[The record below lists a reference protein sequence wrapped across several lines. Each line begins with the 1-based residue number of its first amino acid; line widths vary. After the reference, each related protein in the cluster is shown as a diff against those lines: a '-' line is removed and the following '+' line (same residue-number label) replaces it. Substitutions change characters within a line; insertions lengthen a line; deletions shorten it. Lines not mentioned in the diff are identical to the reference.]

1 MAITVDPET
10 LAVSLDSETVKRLT
24 QGTAFQRGLNS
35 LAILDGLLAENDL
48 DMLAAP

>member
-24 QGTAFQRGLNS
+24 KGTAFQRGLNS